1 MITKFANV
9 NKEVGIHISNDYPI
23 KMVYALDDWK
33 DQNDDD
39 DEGEQHLN
47 HYIAFYLAPME
58 ED

>member
-1 MITKFANV
+1 
-9 NKEVGIHISNDYPI
+9 
-23 KMVYALDDWK
+23 MVYALDDWK